1 LIDLQILFRD
11 GARGEVAFTGDEMTL
26 GRGAE
31 CELSFPADHVL
42 SRRHLHFTRC
52 GATWA
57 VEDLGSKNGTILNG
71 AQLSHKTQLSP
82 GDRIEAGSMALHF
95 RPAAPPE
102 PDRPREPQSED
113 DEGSVLTTWLPA
125 EEARERGLKSSLGD
139 VSDES
144 LSRVNALLEA
154 GRELAGHRPLHEL
167 FPLILDIALRSV
179 RAHRGALLTLD
190 ETGKLISR
198 TRRGDHF
205 EVSSRV
211 VQRILD
217 KGDSLLVQDVSAD
230 DVLRAAM
237 SIVAYQTK
245 SLMAAPLQTD
255 SRVIGLI
262 YVDTP
267 NLIQPFT
274 KDDLALL
281 AVLANIAAVRIEH
294 ARLLEVEHAEAL
306 LSRDLA
312 QAAEIQA
319 SFLPASAPHAP
330 GYDISGLSEACRAV
344 GGDYFDYLTLPDGR
358 LGIIIADVAGKGMPA
373 ALLVSGLHARVHVL
387 SELIEEAGDFV
398 SKLNKCVGHNCPGN
412 RFVTFFV
419 LLLDPGSGAFTYCN
433 AGHNPP
439 MLLRCGGGIAKL
451 DAGGPPLGILKS
463 FPYQTGRGELAPGE
477 ELLLYS
483 DGLTEAESPH
493 GDEFGEERALD
504 VVSAHRE
511 RSAQSTVTAL
521 RSGVDAFLKGGPR
534 ADDLTLVVV
543 KRARD

>member
-1 LIDLQILFRD
+1 MIDLQILFRD
-11 GARGEVAFTGDEMTL
+11 GTRGEVAFTGDAMTL
-26 GRGAE
+26 GRGTE

-42 SRRHLHFTRC
+42 SRRHLHFTRS
-52 GATWA
+52 GDAWE
-57 VEDLGSKNGTILNG
+57 VEDLGSKNGTLYNG
-71 AQLSHKTQLSP
+71 APLRHRSVLTS
-82 GDRIEAGSMALHF
+82 GDRIEAGSLTILYRPVALPEPA
-95 RPAAPPE
+95 RPA
-102 PDRPREPQSED
+102 EPQEDD

-154 GRELAGHRPLHEL
+154 GRELAGHRPLQDL

-179 RAHRGALLTLD
+179 RAHRGALLTVDAGQLV
-190 ETGKLISR
+190 
-198 TRRGDHF
+198 TRARQGEHF

-211 VQRILD
+211 IQRILD
-217 KGDSLLVQDVSAD
+217 KGDSLLVQDVATD
-230 DVLRAAM
+230 DVLRGAM

-267 NLIQPFT
+267 NLISPFT

-312 QAAEIQA
+312 QAAEIQT
-319 SFLPASAPHAP
+319 SFLPASPPLAP
-330 GYDISGLSEACRAV
+330 GFDIAGISEACRAV
-344 GGDYFDYLTLPDGR
+344 GGDYFDYLHLPDGR
-358 LGIIIADVAGKGMPA
+358 IGVIIADVAGKGMPA

-387 SELIEEAGDFV
+387 SEMIDDAGDFV
-398 SKLNKCVGHNCPGN
+398 TKLNKCVGHNCPGN

-419 LLLDPGSGAFTYCN
+419 ILLDPATGAFTYCN

-439 MLLRCGGGIAKL
+439 MLLKRDGSLAKL
-451 DAGGPPLGILKS
+451 DTGGPPLGILKS
-463 FPYQTGRGELAPGE
+463 FPYQTGRGEMGAGE
-477 ELLLYS
+477 ELVLYS

-504 VVSAHRE
+504 VVSAGRE
-511 RSAQSTVTAL
+511 RGALSTVLAL
-521 RSGVDAFLKGGPR
+521 KEGVDAFLKGGPR
-534 ADDLTLVVV
+534 ADDLTLVVM
-543 KRARD
+543 KRARA